1 MKNIA
6 NIHILVWGM
15 LRKEEKIKKIHP
27 FMYLFRYFVY
37 YYKIIC

>member
-15 LRKEEKIKKIHP
+15 LRKEEKIKKIHH
-27 FMYLFRYFVY
+27 FMYFSCYFVC